1 MEIALL
7 PLPKNR
13 FGGDMMD
20 KREVGWKSGVTFE
33 PAGESKEP
41 FNKVIQKME
50 LLDLWIVEVM
60 PSL

>member
-1 MEIALL
+1 
-7 PLPKNR
+7 
-13 FGGDMMD
+13 MMD